1 MENNIK
7 LYYFYKILIKK
18 IMENNITLYYGL

>member
-1 MENNIK
+1 MENNIT

>member
-1 MENNIK
+1 MKNNIK

-18 IMENNITLYYGL
+18 IMKNNITLYYGL